1 MDGCL
6 LVRSFI
12 AQLLRYARLFEAG
25 GNQRF
30 EECESD
36 IDRGETAGKSE
47 KGPKKKEER
56 KKGKV
61 KRKKKKKRKVEEKRK
76 GDKS

>member
-1 MDGCL
+1 MASVIFAKMDLTITPLCS
-6 LVRSFI
+6 VRSFI

-25 GNQRF
+25 SNQRF

-47 KGPKKKEER
+47 KGPKKKKE
-56 KKGKV
+56 
-61 KRKKKKKRKVEEKRK
+61 KRKVEEKRK